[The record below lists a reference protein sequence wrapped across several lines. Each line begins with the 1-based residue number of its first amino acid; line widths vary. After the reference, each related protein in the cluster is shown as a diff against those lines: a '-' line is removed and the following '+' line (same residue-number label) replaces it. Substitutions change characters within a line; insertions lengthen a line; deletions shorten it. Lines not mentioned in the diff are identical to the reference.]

1 MEPQFDLVIPFLSMY
16 PKVVKSAYCNNT
28 TTSMCIADELIIAKL
43 YNQPRCSSTDEWI
56 KKLWYIYTMEYYL
69 SIKKNEIIAFAGKL
83 MELENSMLIGIST
96 SHKSKGQM
104 ISLISG

>member
-1 MEPQFDLVIPFLSMY
+1 
-16 PKVVKSAYCNNT
+16 
-28 TTSMCIADELIIAKL
+28 
-43 YNQPRCSSTDEWI
+43 
-56 KKLWYIYTMEYYL
+56 MEYYL
-69 SIKKNEIIAFAGKL
+69 SIKKSEIIPFAGKL